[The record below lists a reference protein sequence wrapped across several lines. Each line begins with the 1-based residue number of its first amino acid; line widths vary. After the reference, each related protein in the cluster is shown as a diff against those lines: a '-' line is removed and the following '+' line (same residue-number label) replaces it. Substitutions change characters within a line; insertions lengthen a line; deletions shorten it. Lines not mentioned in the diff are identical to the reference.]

1 MTCSGAGAS
10 AVQRGRGIRVVA
22 RIGLRHSSRRR
33 LVRSMSYDES
43 RIGSRHS
50 GRHDGVMKK
59 SLGLT
64 LAAAVMLSFGTVA
77 PAAAVQA
84 KPAPD
89 YPSICLVWKVA
100 QLCSNVKPPKG

>member
-1 MTCSGAGAS
+1 
-10 AVQRGRGIRVVA
+10 
-22 RIGLRHSSRRR
+22 
-33 LVRSMSYDES
+33 
-43 RIGSRHS
+43 
-50 GRHDGVMKK
+50 MKK